1 MERLGS
7 FKSALFGNQ
16 PHAGPLLSITD
27 HRRLVINAFMLSIAI
42 FKRNFDELLL
52 FRFGSVRAA
61 KQKPIWE
68 ASVLLSQL
76 DLRSLYGS

>member
-7 FKSALFGNQ
+7 FKSAHSGNQ

-52 FRFGSVRAA
+52 FSVRLGSSS
-61 KQKPIWE
+61 KTETNLGSKCVVEPIVFKV
-68 ASVLLSQL
+68 A
-76 DLRSLYGS
+76 LR